1 MCANSD
7 DPASADDGGVG
18 SRDVGDEILS
28 KEALR
33 EAGALQA
40 AIFNSV
46 NFSSIATDANGVI
59 QIFNVGAERMLGYT
73 AAEVLNKIT
82 PADISDPQEVIARA
96 KALSVELGTP
106 ITPGFEALVFK
117 ASRGIED
124 IYELT
129 YIRKDGSRFPA
140 VVSVTALRDARGA
153 IIGYLLI
160 GTDNTARKQ
169 AEAALLKAGAL
180 QRAIFNSANFSS
192 IATDA
197 NGVIQIYNVGAERML
212 GYTAAEVLNKITP
225 ADISDPQE
233 VIARAKVLSVELG
246 TPITPGFEALVFKA
260 SRGIEDIYELTYI
273 RKDGSRFPAVVSVTA
288 LRDAQDAIIGYLLIG
303 TDNTARQQVEEERK
317 KLDQRLRDQ
326 QFYTRSLIES
336 NIDALMT
343 TDPSG
348 IITDV
353 NKQMEALTGCT
364 RDELI
369 GAPFKNYFTE
379 PERAE
384 AAIKL
389 VLGEKNVTNYELTAR
404 ARGGKET
411 VVSYNATTF
420 YDRERTL
427 QGVFAAA
434 RDVTERNRLDQV
446 LQEKNVELENAKSVA
461 EQANLAKSDFL
472 SSMSHELRT
481 PLNAILGFAQLMESD
496 SQSPTPSQ
504 RKSIAQILEAGWHLL
519 NLINEILDLAVIESG
534 TVSLSAESVSLDEV
548 LLECRT
554 MMEPLAH
561 RRGITMS
568 FPQFDRPCFV
578 SSDRTRLKQILIN
591 LLANAIKYNKVRGAV
606 VVDYTVSDPNR
617 IRINVTDTGAGLR
630 PEKLA
635 QLFQPF
641 NRLGQEAGGEE
652 GTGIGLV
659 VTKRLVE
666 LMGGAIGVDST
677 DGAGSVFWIELIT
690 TAAPQLAGEGNEVAA
705 VAPPLLPHGARSR
718 TLLYVEDN
726 PANLRLVE
734 ELIARRPDLHLLTAV
749 TGTLGIERARASQPE
764 MILMDIHLP
773 DISGIEAMT
782 ILRDDPATAHIPI
795 VALSANAM
803 APDIRKGLQAGFF
816 RYLTKPIKVN
826 EFMDTV
832 RMALE
837 IADQRAA
844 EKASSDAA
852 FLPAPPH
859 DPAARTSGLRILVA
873 EDHPVNQEVARQIL
887 ERLGHRVVM
896 AADGHAALAALEQSG
911 RGAFDL
917 VLMDLEMPVMGGL
930 KATAAIRNA
939 ERVSGTHLPIVA
951 LTAHAMAGDR
961 ERYLE
966 AGMDAYVTKPINAV
980 ELTRVIDQLVPPAA
994 ESGTI
999 QVAVA
1004 SSVAGRPA
1012 FDEQVARARLG
1023 DNPRLFEKVAHL
1035 FLEDCPARMRAMRRA
1050 IAAGDGEA
1058 LREPAH
1064 ALQGAAANFA
1074 AAPVVEAARQ
1084 LEFQGKNGDLSQS
1097 LPAYYVLTGE
1107 LQRLR
1112 RDLRRATGQPRTDAT
1127 RRQRKQNHE

>member
-1 MCANSD
+1 MATKIY
-7 DPASADDGGVG
+7 DPAFPDDNAAGTL
-18 SRDVGDEILS
+18 DVGDEVRS
-28 KEALR
+28 NEALR
-33 EAGALQA
+33 TARALQT

-73 AAEVLNKIT
+73 AAEVMNQIT

-96 KALSVELGTP
+96 AALSVELGTP

-129 YIRKDGSRFPA
+129 YFRKDGSRFPA
-140 VVSVTALRDARGA
+140 VVSVTALRDAQDA

-169 AEAALLKAGAL
+169 AEEALLKAGAL
-180 QRAIFNSANFSS
+180 QSAIFNSANFSS

-197 NGVIQIYNVGAERML
+197 NGVIQIFNVGAERML
-212 GYTAAEVLNKITP
+212 GYTAAEVMNQITP
-225 ADISDPQE
+225 AEISDPQE
-233 VIARAKVLSVELG
+233 VIARAKALSVELG

-303 TDNTARQQVEEERK
+303 TDNTARKQVEEERK

-369 GAPFKNYFTE
+369 GAPFKNYFTD

-389 VLGEKNVTNYELTAR
+389 VLSEKKVTNYELTAR
-404 ARGGKET
+404 ARDGRHT

-420 YDRERTL
+420 YDRDRTL

-446 LQEKNVELENAKSVA
+446 LQEKNVELESAKFVA

-472 SSMSHELRT
+472 SSMSHELRS

-504 RKSIAQILEAGWHLL
+504 KESIAQILDAGWHLL
-519 NLINEILDLAVIESG
+519 NLINEILDLAVIEAG
-534 TVSLSAESVSLDEV
+534 TVSLSGESVSLDEV
-548 LLECRT
+548 MLECRA
-554 MMEPLAH
+554 MMEPQAQQ
-561 RRGITMS
+561 RGISMT
-568 FPQFDRPCFV
+568 FPEFDNPCFV

-591 LLANAIKYNKVRGAV
+591 LLSNAIKYNKVRGTV
-606 VVDYTVSDPNR
+606 VVDYTVSDPDR
-617 IRINVTDTGAGLR
+617 IRINIKDTGAGLP

-666 LMGGAIGVDST
+666 LMGGAIGVEST
-677 DGAGSVFWIELIT
+677 VGSGSVFWIELISA
-690 TAAPQLAGEGNEVAA
+690 AAPQLAVEEGEAA
-705 VAPPLLPHGARSR
+705 AYAPPQVPHGARLR
-718 TLLYVEDN
+718 TLLCVEDN
-726 PANLRLVE
+726 PANLKLVE
-734 ELIARRPDLHLLTAV
+734 ELIARRPDLRLLTAV
-749 TGTLGIERARASQPE
+749 NGTLGIELARASQPE
-764 MILMDIHLP
+764 MILMDVNLP
-773 DISGIEAMT
+773 DISGIEAMK
-782 ILRDDPATAHIPI
+782 ILREDPVTAHIPI

-803 APDIRKGLQAGFF
+803 PRDIRKGLEAGFF

-826 EFMDTV
+826 EFMDTL

-837 IADQRAA
+837 FAEQRAA
-844 EKASSDAA
+844 EEGRP
-852 FLPAPPH
+852 FPLLPPEPPPA
-859 DPAARTSGLRILVA
+859 PAARTTGLRILLA

-887 ERLGHRVVM
+887 QRLGHHVVV

-917 VLMDLEMPVMGGL
+917 VLMDLQMPVMGGL
-930 KATAAIRNA
+930 EATAAIRDA
-939 ERVSGTHLPIVA
+939 ERASGTHLPIVA
-951 LTAHAMAGDR
+951 LTAHAMHGDR

-966 AGMDAYVTKPINAV
+966 AGMDGYVTKPIDGV

-994 ESGTI
+994 APGTVPAAAVP
-999 QVAVA
+999 VAPCA
-1004 SSVAGRPA
+1004 AGRPA
-1012 FDEQVARARLG
+1012 FDEQVVRARLG
-1023 DNPRLFEKVAHL
+1023 DNARLFEKMVRL

-1050 IAAGDGEA
+1050 IAEGDGEA

-1084 LEFQGKNGDLSQS
+1084 LELQGKNGDLSQS
-1097 LPAYYVLTGE
+1097 LATYDVLTRE
-1107 LQRLR
+1107 MQRLR
-1112 RDLRRATGQPRTDAT
+1112 PALRRASVRPRKPAH
-1127 RRQRKQNHE
+1127 RQRQRK